1 MCVYTSAFSD
11 VILSFINS
19 MSQIPGIMSKMPP
32 LPVSVDERLASYILP
47 RSPMV
52 NFFCFPHDLQPGAA
66 LIVRFLGT
74 DVKIQDQKYTL
85 ILTNIQLPI
94 IIHVTTHQFLT
105 SKSFYRRVDFLLCPA
120 ISK

>member
-85 ILTNIQLPI
+85 VLQYSAAYNNSCDYSPVPHFKIILS
-94 IIHVTTHQFLT
+94 T
-105 SKSFYRRVDFLLCPA
+105 S
-120 ISK
+120 